1 MSLSLRKKRKNRSGG
16 KRQGSSRPCIY
27 LQTASIDDF
36 CDPTGNGKL
45 ITGSTSMIKGLVLC
59 VASDP
64 DDSTPNAGD
73 NPAFSPFSVLCAL
86 FPRRCTAC
94 VDRSASGEPPV
105 PFPPGAGRCERI
117 LGWTS
122 KNPPPPGKPGR
133 EKWYNKS
140 VKRIVR
146 ERRFAEVG
154 RSSRFFRSKG
164 RW

>member
-1 MSLSLRKKRKNRSGG
+1 
-16 KRQGSSRPCIY
+16 
-27 LQTASIDDF
+27 
-36 CDPTGNGKL
+36 
-45 ITGSTSMIKGLVLC
+45 
-59 VASDP
+59 DP

-164 RW
+164 RGQGLKLRGQGLPSRKTGGRSTPWIPPENATSGWYRKISAPVTPGRRRPSCGGYG